1 MKTFAELGRLAGC
14 LRLVWPALVCA
25 FLAVNAAAQGV
36 ASLQLVPSVISG
48 GSGASATGIV
58 TLSAPAPAG
67 GSTVRLDS
75 SLHEL
80 ATSAPQIVVPAGQTT
95 ANFVL
100 ATNGMYRRY
109 SGLAFTANIS
119 AVNPLAGGTVSATLS
134 VTAQARPADP
144 VFNPRSDRSGT
155 ACAGESGTLWNCPA
169 ASPENIN
176 PQCTFRQECTL
187 GCENRQGG
195 GTTLNDACAAAGP
208 YPIALNPRRL
218 IGGNRGAGTFQLSS
232 AATAGSTGLAVTD
245 SLVAAE
251 PTRLNIPIPTGVT
264 SHPFDVYTAAV
275 NRVHFAPFTGRT
287 ITLQSIAGGGTFYQY
302 REGLTWLSVVPG
314 AAPPVTLASL
324 GLSTPSVVGG
334 QVAFASACID
344 QLAPAIE
351 IARTTFSF
359 SSSHPAVAPV
369 RPAQADLAPGSI
381 CQGFSVDTLAVASDT
396 TMTIRAQ
403 LGTQAL
409 TVPLLATATPV
420 ATQVASFFLDPNIV
434 TGGQTSR
441 AMLLINGRAPSNG
454 FTVTLS
460 NDNPTAAL
468 VPASVTVPGAAD
480 RVSFDIPTHGVA
492 ADVLANLGAQP
503 GDITTRVQLHVR
515 VPVGAPA
522 LSSVA
527 VTPASVVGGSTS
539 TGTVTLSGATSVAAV
554 VTLASNV
561 GAATV
566 PASVTVPAGASTATF
581 VVNTTGVAANTVATL
596 SASLGTAGITQLA
609 TLTITSGTDPAAAPA
624 APSLLSPANDANP
637 AQPVTLDWSDV
648 ATATSYEVQIDNS
661 STIAS
666 PFVANPAVTT
676 SQLSIGGLP
685 AQRLW
690 WRVRALNAAGV
701 FGPFSSTRRFTP
713 QAAPAAPSLSAVAVN
728 PTSVVGPASST
739 GTVTLTAAA
748 PAGGAVV
755 TLASSNAAAAGVPAS
770 VTVAAG
776 ASSASFNVTTT
787 TVTANTGVTLTG
799 SYSAVSRTAILTV
812 TPVPPPAS
820 LSGLALNP
828 ASVTGGSP
836 STATVTLSSAAP
848 AGGALVTLSSNA
860 PAATAVPAN
869 ISLPSGATSASF
881 SVATSAVAAVTTA
894 TISAIYSG
902 VTRTAALAVNPI
914 NPPGTNVTLTVT
926 ATGRSGETVTSSPAG
941 VNVTVGSSGSASFAT
956 NTAITLSAASGRDA
970 IWSGAC
976 SSGGSKAKT
985 CVFTI
990 TGNVSVTGNVQ

>member
-1 MKTFAELGRLAGC
+1 MKSFAALGQLAGRLRWV
-14 LRLVWPALVCA
+14 LPAAICGL
-25 FLAVNAAAQGV
+25 LSVNAAAQGV

-67 GSTVRLDS
+67 GSTIRLDS

-80 ATSAPQIVVPAGQTT
+80 ATSVPQIVVPAGQTT

-100 ATNGMYRRY
+100 ATNAMYRRY
-109 SGLAFTANIS
+109 SSLAFTANIS
-119 AVNPLAGGTVSATLS
+119 AVNPLAGGTVSAALN

-169 ASPENIN
+169 ASPGNIN

-187 GCENRQGG
+187 GCENRQGD

-218 IGGNRGAGTFQLSS
+218 IGGNRGAGTFQLPS
-232 AATAGSTGLAVTD
+232 AATSGSTGLAVTD

-251 PTRLNIPIPTGVT
+251 PTRLNIPLPTGVT

-275 NRVHFAPFTGRT
+275 NRIHFAPFTGRT
-287 ITLQSIAGGGTFYQY
+287 ITLQPIAGGGTFYQY

-314 AAPPVTLASL
+314 AAPPVTLTSL
-324 GLSTPSVVGG
+324 GLSSPNVVGG

-344 QLAPAIE
+344 QFAPAIE
-351 IARTTFSF
+351 IARTTLSF

-396 TMTIRAQ
+396 TVTIRAQ

-409 TVPLLATATPV
+409 TVPLLVTATPV
-420 ATQVASFFLDPNIV
+420 ATQVLSFFLDPNIV
-434 TGGQTSR
+434 TGGQSSR
-441 AMLLINGRAPSNG
+441 ATLVLNGRAPSSG
-454 FTVTLS
+454 FAITLS

-468 VPASVTVPGAAD
+468 VPASVTVAAGTD
-480 RVSFDIPTHGVA
+480 RVSFDIATRAVA
-492 ADVLANLGAQP
+492 ADVLANIAAQP
-503 GDITTRVQLHVR
+503 GNVTTQVQLHVQA
-515 VPVGAPA
+515 PVGAA
-522 LSSVA
+522 TLSSVA
-527 VTPASVVGGSTS
+527 VAPASVAGGTTS
-539 TGTVTLSGATSVAAV
+539 TGTVTLSAATPGAAV

-581 VVNTTGVAANTVATL
+581 VVSTSAVAANTVATL

-609 TLTITSGTDPAAAPA
+609 TLTITSGTALT
-624 APSLLSPANDANP
+624 APSLVSPANQATVT
-637 AQPVTLDWSDV
+637 QPVTLDWSDV
-648 ATATSYEVQIDNS
+648 ASATSYEVQVDDS
-661 STIAS
+661 STIAA
-666 PFVANPAVTT
+666 PFTANPTVVGPSTVT
-676 SQLSIGGLP
+676 LSGLP

-690 WRVRALNAAGV
+690 WRVRARNAAGS
-701 FGPFSSTRRFTP
+701 FGPFSATQRFTP
-713 QAAPAAPSLSAVAVN
+713 QGVPAAASLSALSLN
-728 PTSVVGPASST
+728 PTSVVGPAPST
-739 GTVTLTAAA
+739 ATVTLTAAA
-748 PAGGAVV
+748 PTGGAVV
-755 TLASSNAAAAGVPAS
+755 TLTSNNAAAGVPAS

-776 ASSASFNVTTT
+776 ATSATFDVSTSAVA
-787 TVTANTGVTLTG
+787 ANTSVTLSG
-799 SYSAVSRTAILTV
+799 SYSAVSRTAVLTV

-820 LSGLALNP
+820 LSAIALNP
-828 ASVTGGSP
+828 ASVTGGTP
-836 STATVTLSSAAP
+836 STATLTLSSAAP
-848 AGGALVTLSSNA
+848 AGGALVTLSSSA
-860 PAATAVPAN
+860 PVATAVPAN
-869 ISLPSGATSASF
+869 ISVASGATSANF
-881 SVATSAVAAVTTA
+881 SVATSAVAAATTA

-902 VTRTAALAVNPI
+902 VTHTAALTVNPA
-914 NPPGTNVTLTVT
+914 GLNVTLTVT
-926 ATGRSGETVTSSPAG
+926 ASGRGGETVTSNPAG
-941 VNVTVGSSGSASFAT
+941 ISVAVGSSGSASFAT
-956 NTAITLSAASGRDA
+956 NTAITLSVASGRDA

-976 SSGGSKAKT
+976 SSGGNKAKT
-985 CVFTI
+985 CILTI
-990 TGNVSVTGNVQ
+990 SGNAAVTGNVQ